1 LSGAHNKNKVTRIAN
16 TDGIIQGPGN
26 VLAQGTAPV
35 SRYKLD
41 SLLDFSMDLK
51 LMVFYKSTRSKR
63 YVTPNGAPYF
73 ADQRQEMFVLL
84 IKIKMEQSMIKT
96 KYIWAI

>member
-35 SRYKLD
+35 SRVQVGQPIG
-41 SLLDFSMDLK
+41 F
-51 LMVFYKSTRSKR
+51 FYGFKT
-63 YVTPNGAPYF
+63 NGF
-73 ADQRQEMFVLL
+73 LQ
-84 IKIKMEQSMIKT
+84 INKK
-96 KYIWAI
+96 

>member
-1 LSGAHNKNKVTRIAN
+1 MIKDFKYGITLSGAHNKNKVTRIAN

-51 LMVFYKSTRSKR
+51 LMVFYKINK
-63 YVTPNGAPYF
+63 
-73 ADQRQEMFVLL
+73 
-84 IKIKMEQSMIKT
+84 K
-96 KYIWAI
+96 